1 MATGDRAAGLRLVP
15 VVVQELAYRAAR
27 EPGGGTAAAAGSGDG
42 PTAPAPLALLPRRP
56 GQAAAPV
63 AEPLAGVFRR
73 AGVRPAGSTRRLTL
87 REAAGAR
94 TLALVL
100 DAPAG
105 DALAAALLG
114 LAPARPATHDLP
126 PAFLAAGALRVRRVA
141 LTALGLAGVRATIT
155 LGRADAHDAGAA
167 AAAAV
172 VDVDGRPGDALNLAV
187 RTGAPVVAAA
197 GLLLPPGDRLVVVGG
212 PPGRRLDVR
221 LLPGPAPAAGPG
233 APGGPTVVLENG
245 LGSRMGWWRR
255 VPAAVAAFAPVVA
268 YDRAGLG
275 RSGPAPLPRTARD
288 TTDDLR
294 ALLAALAADPSA
306 GVAPP
311 YVLVGHSYGGLA
323 ARLYAAR
330 FPGEVAGLVLV
341 DPAHEDSWL
350 ARLRPRLDAAAFAP
364 VARDLE
370 QEQRGDP
377 IEGLDYWM
385 DEGIDLDASR
395 ALVRAA
401 PPGRPLPVALLT
413 AGRLAL
419 PRDWPPEA
427 VEAVRRLRAE
437 LAADL
442 LRRLPGST
450 HTVAAESG
458 HFVQLDQPELVV
470 DAIRAVVGAARRRQ
484 VGD

>member
-1 MATGDRAAGLRLVP
+1 MATGDRAAGPRLVP

-27 EPGGGTAAAAGSGDG
+27 ESCGGADATAGGGDGS
-42 PTAPAPLALLPRRP
+42 TAPPPLTLLPGRP

-105 DALAAALLG
+105 DALAVALLG
-114 LAPARPATHDLP
+114 LAPARPATHDLS

-141 LTALGLAGVRATIT
+141 LTALGVAGVQATIT

-167 AAAAV
+167 AAAEA
-172 VDVDGRPGDALNLAV
+172 VDVVARPGDALNLAV
-187 RTGAPVVAAA
+187 RTGAPVIVAE
-197 GLLLPPGDRLVVVGG
+197 GLLLPPGDRLVDVG
-212 PPGRRLDVR
+212 GRRLDVR
-221 LLPGPAPAAGPG
+221 LLPGPAAGSG
-233 APGGPTVVLENG
+233 GRGPTVVLENG

-275 RSGPAPLPRTARD
+275 RSDPAPLPRTAGD
-288 TTDDLR
+288 TTDDLHT
-294 ALLAALAADPSA
+294 LLGALAADSAA

-323 ARLYAAR
+323 VRLYAAR
-330 FPGEVAGLVLV
+330 FPSEVAGLVLV

-350 ARLRPRLDAAAFAP
+350 ARLRPRLGVAAFAP

-370 QEQRGDP
+370 REQRGAP
-377 IEGLDYWM
+377 TEGLDYWM

-401 PPGRPLPVALLT
+401 PPGRPVPVALLT

-427 VEAVRRLRAE
+427 AEAVRCLRAA

-450 HTVAAESG
+450 HTIAAESG

-484 VGD
+484 IGD